1 MRHKIVFDI
10 IDKLSFYMIWVKNS
24 FSYADNC
31 CDTISVEIRG
41 EAMDAQDSRAG
52 IYSYTGD
59 INGRK
64 YWLKSDGTR
73 AIWYVPDSKDW
84 AIGSND
90 NLGSKTGGIFSTGN
104 LETQCPHDKQNNW
117 KYYDEE
123 WISSNDVRLN
133 CNAGI

>member
-1 MRHKIVFDI
+1 
-10 IDKLSFYMIWVKNS
+10 
-24 FSYADNC
+24 
-31 CDTISVEIRG
+31 
-41 EAMDAQDSRAG
+41 MDAQDSRAG

-73 AIWYVPDSKDW
+73 AIWYVPDFKDW

-133 CNAGI
+133 CNAGNNFWP